1 MSNAS
6 ENRKNKTRANIIRT
20 AYGLFSKKGYH
31 NTQVMDI
38 VHAAGISAGTFYNH
52 FTDKKKLYETMTRE
66 DFESMRTGLC
76 DIRQS
81 LNAQN
86 AQDREFKVQES
97 CRTYLEYVKNNPEQ
111 VLMILRS
118 SFGIDTKLD
127 MDAWESYSRCAKDIS
142 TDIRGWESQ
151 GIIQGANPDL
161 VGHAIVG
168 LSMQIAHA
176 YLTQKPFTVEEAVD
190 AMTTMIL
197 AIFTTYL
204 THKGEDHDP

>member
-1 MSNAS
+1 MSTAS
-6 ENRKNKTRANIIRT
+6 ENKKIMTRAKIIHT

-52 FTDKKKLYETMTRE
+52 FKDKKRLYEVMTRE
-66 DFESMRTGLC
+66 DFEIMRIGLC

-81 LNAQN
+81 LDARDTG
-86 AQDREFKVQES
+86 DRRLKVQES

-111 VLMILRS
+111 VLLILRS
-118 SFGIDTKLD
+118 SFGINTELD

-142 TDIRGWESQ
+142 NDIRVWESQ
-151 GIIQGANPDL
+151 GIIKGANPDL
-161 VGHAIVG
+161 IGHAIVG

-176 YLTQKPFTVEEAVD
+176 YLAQEPFTVEEAVG

-197 AIFTTYL
+197 AIFNTYL